1 MPARGKYR
9 ANKPKSA
16 QRKKQEQVAKQVA
29 LKVMN
34 QNVEWKHTTKNMN
47 YGVGTTGQI
56 DDLSA
61 VPAGTA
67 DTNRTGDLLQAYS
80 LNFRGAV
87 SLGDATNVFRLIFF
101 QWHPKGTPTLG
112 NILIVTAGYEVFSMY
127 NTDQGDQYKIMYD
140 RTFNLNK
147 SGGGNNEVKVF
158 SGKIS
163 VPRKKLQY
171 DAGLTTGSNHI
182 YSLLISDSGAPTDP
196 NSIMVTKLNFRD
208 N

>member
-1 MPARGKYR
+1 MSARSHRR
-9 ANKPKSA
+9 AKPKSA
-16 QRKKQEQVAKQVA
+16 QRKKQELVAKQVA

-34 QNVEWKHTTKNMN
+34 QNVEWKHSTKNIN
-47 YGVGTTGQI
+47 VGVGTTADIQS
-56 DDLSA
+56 LSA
-61 VPAGTA
+61 VPVGTS
-67 DTNRTGDLLQAYS
+67 DTTRTGDLLQAYS

-101 QWHPKGTPTLG
+101 QWHAKSTPTLG
-112 NILIVTAGYEVFSMY
+112 NILITTGGFEVFSMY

-140 RTFNLNK
+140 RTFNLNRA
-147 SGGGNNEVKVF
+147 GGGANEVKVF
-158 SGKIS
+158 SGKLS

-182 YSLLISDSGAPTDP
+182 YSLMISDSGLPADP
-196 NSIMVTKLNFRD
+196 NVIMVTKLNYRD